1 MTQQSNGNGAPPGA
15 NVNIQGGAAIV
26 APISAFENGVP
37 PNALVVLPL
46 SKPTDEMIGLLE
58 KGPVAVTQE
67 QMWQLLGFN
76 GPAVQVQD
84 DQGRPIAI
92 GLEDLLAGLD
102 KHWTDN
108 QDDLN
113 RGRLYAQKLLEHQR
127 WERAEAVLAKVVAK
141 GGLNGDDWMALG
153 VTQLNLKKL
162 DKAESTLK
170 GAQNIMKKNPYPS
183 LHLAKVYAEKGDK
196 AAQRAATEKAIE
208 IEPQAVDAWA
218 YLFHVIQ
225 ESDGEPAAIS
235 AVEALAAKEPYAKTA
250 APFIAIQGF
259 YAGNEEKR
267 EDAISFAKKAVE
279 RNADDP
285 LALLCLSALYGQ
297 AGDLDKVIAL
307 LQPHEPKMMR
317 DVRLAHNYLQA
328 LFQGGQRDKVT
339 RLLNALAGSPEKE
352 VKQFAIEQSRQ
363 IAEILRQ
370 EQAQLA
376 SVMSKALPR
385 RGPRDVPGPD
395 PDHWLHRLTASE
407 WIAAA
412 TGELERASAAFARGD
427 AKAGIVGAKRAAG
440 MALNGALV
448 VEPDDRWGRT
458 YIEHVQALSEDER
471 VPPAVREAAKTVMSA
486 KPPGGPLLALRSKKG
501 EDAAVDA
508 ARTVMA
514 HALARVVHHGA

>member
-1 MTQQSNGNGAPPGA
+1 MTQASNGNGAPPGA

-46 SKPTDEMIGLLE
+46 TKPTDEMLGMLA

-113 RGRLYAQKLLEHQR
+113 RGRLYAQKLLEHER
-127 WERAEAVLAKVVAK
+127 WERAETVLAKVVAK

-170 GAQNIMKKNPYPS
+170 GAQNIMKDNPYPS

-196 AAQRAATEKAIE
+196 AQQRAVTERAIE
-208 IEPQAVDAWA
+208 IQPQAVDAWA
-218 YLFHVIQ
+218 YLFHIVQ
-225 ESDGEPAAIS
+225 EADGDEKAVL
-235 AVEALAAKEPYAKTA
+235 AVEELASKDAYKKTA

-259 YAGNEEKR
+259 YAGAEDKR
-267 EDAISFAKKAVE
+267 ETAIQFAKKAVE
-279 RNADDP
+279 RNSDDP

-297 AGDLDKVIAL
+297 AGQLDDVIAL

-339 RLLNALAGSPEKE
+339 KLLNALAGSQDKE

-376 SVMSKALPR
+376 NIANKA
-385 RGPRDVPGPD
+385 
-395 PDHWLHRLTASE
+395 
-407 WIAAA
+407 
-412 TGELERASAAFARGD
+412 
-427 AKAGIVGAKRAAG
+427 
-440 MALNGALV
+440 
-448 VEPDDRWGRT
+448 
-458 YIEHVQALSEDER
+458 
-471 VPPAVREAAKTVMSA
+471 
-486 KPPGGPLLALRSKKG
+486 
-501 EDAAVDA
+501 
-508 ARTVMA
+508 
-514 HALARVVHHGA
+514 